1 MFRHDA
7 ASNPRRV
14 ESSCTLLQKPRHLVL
29 INYVGLQAQAHDM
42 LQTIVELQSPPMPS
56 RTHFSEVFVLRD
68 LAVALSACIYQS
80 LCDSDT
86 FSVKQQTDK

>member
-1 MFRHDA
+1 M
-7 ASNPRRV
+7 
-14 ESSCTLLQKPRHLVL
+14 ESSFTFLQKPQNLIL

-42 LQTIVELQSPPMPS
+42 LQTIVELRSPPMPS

-86 FSVKQQTDK
+86 FSVKQQADR